1 MNRYTAIRPSMILAA
16 VAKPLVIMAIYL
28 LLASKVDS
36 GYLLLLIALLVFV
49 IILPALCV
57 DPVVEDEETR
67 RRPDHGGLI
76 RAVCAILLTRWIL
89 DQPEVETFLS
99 ALKSRL
105 WDWRPMTVVAIF
117 CLMRC
122 RSDLRAALH
131 FKATDLYP
139 HLKRD
144 PQPEVS

>member
-1 MNRYTAIRPSMILAA
+1 MKVGFHSELDRRGEAAKNIELEHGGAQAPHCFLAHCCSAIPPMNRYTAIRPSMILAA

-67 RRPDHGGLI
+67 RRPDHGV
-76 RAVCAILLTRWIL
+76 AVR
-89 DQPEVETFLS
+89 
-99 ALKSRL
+99 R
-105 WDWRPMTVVAIF
+105 
-117 CLMRC
+117 
-122 RSDLRAALH
+122 
-131 FKATDLYP
+131 
-139 HLKRD
+139 
-144 PQPEVS
+144 